1 MIQYYNES
9 SDTLPLD
16 ERRVSAWIQRTA
28 ARYGCQV
35 GRINYLFCTDERI
48 LEVNS
53 QFLQHD
59 YYTDIIT
66 FDYSEGDTVS
76 GDLFISVDT
85 VRSNAAQYGA
95 RFEDELH
102 RVIIHG
108 VLHLCGQDDKAP
120 ADRAE
125 MTRKENL
132 ALEEWTGNRSEE

>member
-28 ARYGCQV
+28 ARYGRQV

-48 LEVNS
+48 LEVNR

-108 VLHLCGQDDKAP
+108 VLHLCGQDEKLP
-120 ADRAE
+120 P
-125 MTRKENL
+125 TVPK
-132 ALEEWTGNRSEE
+132 

>member
-1 MIQYYNES
+1 MPKIK
-9 SDTLPLD
+9 
-16 ERRVSAWIQRTA
+16 RRETTAWIKAVA
-28 ARYGCQV
+28 AAHGRKV
-35 GRINYLFCTDERI
+35 GEVGYLFVNDERI
-48 LEVNS
+48 LEVNREY
-53 QFLQHD
+53 LGHD

-95 RFEDELH
+95 HFDDELH

>member
-28 ARYGCQV
+28 ARYGRQV

-48 LEVNS
+48 LEVNR

-85 VRSNAAQYGA
+85 VRSNAAQ
-95 RFEDELH
+95 
-102 RVIIHG
+102 
-108 VLHLCGQDDKAP
+108 
-120 ADRAE
+120 
-125 MTRKENL
+125 
-132 ALEEWTGNRSEE
+132 

>member
-28 ARYGCQV
+28 ARYGRQV

-48 LEVNS
+48 LEVNR

-95 RFEDELH
+95 RFDDELH